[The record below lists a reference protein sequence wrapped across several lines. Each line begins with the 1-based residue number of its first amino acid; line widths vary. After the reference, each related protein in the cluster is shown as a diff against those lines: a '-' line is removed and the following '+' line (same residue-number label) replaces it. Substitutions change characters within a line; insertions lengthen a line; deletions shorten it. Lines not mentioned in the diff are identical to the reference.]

1 MTTDLTIPN
10 RDEQHGGLEAV
21 GLLAQNM
28 KGTLRAGA
36 NWHRLTPAQRE
47 ALDMMMHKVARIL
60 SGDSQLRDHWL
71 DAAGYPLCI
80 ARMMEEGC
88 EEGVK

>member
-1 MTTDLTIPN
+1 MTMDIPN

-21 GLLAQNM
+21 GQISQNL
-28 KGTLRAGA
+28 KGCIRAGC

-80 ARMMEEGC
+80 ARMIEESSD
-88 EEGVK
+88 ERAQ

>member
-1 MTTDLTIPN
+1 MTPSTPN

-21 GLLAQNM
+21 GQVSQNL
-28 KGTLRAGA
+28 KGCMRAGH

-80 ARMMEEGC
+80 ARMMEE
-88 EEGVK
+88 E